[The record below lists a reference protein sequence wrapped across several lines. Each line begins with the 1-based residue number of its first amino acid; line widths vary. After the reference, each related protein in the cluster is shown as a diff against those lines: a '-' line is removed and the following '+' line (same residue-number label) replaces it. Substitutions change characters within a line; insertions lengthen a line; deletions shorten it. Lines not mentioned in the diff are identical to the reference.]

1 MPETS
6 VRLSEEHRD
15 LIQDVADQ
23 LDTSI
28 KSVVGMI
35 LQWFF
40 DTDWGNPDVIAR
52 LAVDDDEDEN
62 EEKDEEEDEDEEPG
76 FWEQAFPGLDEE
88 EEG

>member
-1 MPETS
+1 MSETS
-6 VRLSEEHRD
+6 VRISAEHKE
-15 LIQDVADQ
+15 LIDDVADQ

-52 LAVDDDEDEN
+52 LVEDDDEDD
-62 EEKDEEEDEDEEPG
+62 DEEEDE
-76 FWEQAFPGLDEE
+76 EE
-88 EEG
+88 EEF